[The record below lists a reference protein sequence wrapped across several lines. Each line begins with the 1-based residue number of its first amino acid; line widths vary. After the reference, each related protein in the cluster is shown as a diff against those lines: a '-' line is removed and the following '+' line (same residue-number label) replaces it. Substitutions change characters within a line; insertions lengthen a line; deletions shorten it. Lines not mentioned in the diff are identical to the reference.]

1 MTLSAAEANPARATI
16 DSAYRE
22 LHAPLL
28 RYAEGML
35 GSRADAEEAVHDAF
49 IAALRQDR
57 LDDPRPWLFRVTH
70 NAAISIIRRRRGLV
84 GIDAA
89 GESPAA
95 DPTPYAQAELGEQLE
110 LLRHG
115 LDKLPD
121 RSRSALVLRELAG
134 LSYAE
139 IGGVLDVS
147 EANVKVLIFR
157 ARRSLHELWDA
168 VSADC
173 DGVQLAL
180 SAAADGEQG
189 RVSAARARLHAT
201 HCRPCGAF
209 AASVGEQRAGLLA
222 LVPMAAGVPGSHMA
236 AAVAAHTV
244 SGGKAGGLWGA
255 KTLIALVAA
264 GATVTAGGAALEST
278 GLVGH
283 PHHPA
288 PLHVRTPTPPSGVAA
303 FSEGSGQEQT
313 GVAEDR
319 GPGGEDRG
327 QGRASEDTTGASDGG
342 LTSEAQGGGDA
353 AGAGGAESTGGGTE
367 SGGAGAA
374 TGGSGGSG
382 EDGSGT
388 GGGSSTGS
396 GSGDN

>member
-1 MTLSAAEANPARATI
+1 MTLSAAEVSPARATI

-49 IAALRQDR
+49 TAALRQDR

-70 NAAISIIRRRRGLV
+70 NAAITIIRRRRGLV

-89 GESPAA
+89 GESPAV
-95 DPTPYAQAELGEQLE
+95 DPTPLARAELGEQLE

-134 LSYAE
+134 LPYAE
-139 IGGVLDVS
+139 IAEVLGVS

-209 AASVGEQRAGLLA
+209 AASIGEQRAGLLA
-222 LVPMAAGVPGSHMA
+222 LVPMAAGAPGAHLA

-244 SGGKAGGLWGA
+244 GGGKAGGLWGA
-255 KTLIALVAA
+255 KTLVALLAA
-264 GATVTAGGAALEST
+264 GATVTAGGAALESS

-283 PHHPA
+283 PGHPA
-288 PLHVRTPTPPSGVAA
+288 PLNVRTPTPPGGV
-303 FSEGSGQEQT
+303 FSQGSGQEQT
-313 GVAEDR
+313 GLAEDR
-319 GPGGEDRG
+319 GPGAEDRG
-327 QGRASEDTTGASDGG
+327 PGSASEDTTSAGGGAA
-342 LTSEAQGGGDA
+342 SEAQGGGDT
-353 AGAGGAESTGGGTE
+353 AGTGGLESAGGGTE
-367 SGGAGAA
+367 SGGVGTAA
-374 TGGSGGSG
+374 GGSGGSS
-382 EDGSGT
+382 DD
-388 GGGSSTGS
+388 GS
-396 GSGDN
+396 GSGVGFTSGSGDR